1 VQDRFGEN
9 DRASYGRKV
18 NRRVRRVSSSCEVKK
33 LSFAVFH
40 DEACIEED
48 FRHDIVTTK

>member
-1 VQDRFGEN
+1 VE
-9 DRASYGRKV
+9 
-18 NRRVRRVSSSCEVKK
+18 K

-48 FRHDIVTTK
+48 FRYDIVTTK